1 MELQTVN
8 KLFLE
13 LSQFATATTAKE
25 LKLQKEID
33 ELKEL
38 ITQCTDGYHCRNA
51 EATGKFCEGSCQTER
66 IKQHR
71 KRLESSLAGRELKRD
86 ISDFITPHLR
96 E

>member
-33 ELKEL
+33 ELKEHQL
-38 ITQCTDGYHCRNA
+38 TQDKKCILEVLLFDNDKGWA
-51 EATGKFCEGSCQTER
+51 E
-66 IKQHR
+66 I
-71 KRLESSLAGRELKRD
+71 SSGLT
-86 ISDFITPHLR
+86 SDFKANTNSFSIRYKDGSEDKITFSIG
-96 E
+96 EI